1 MCVNVRMCE
10 KHTSMSARHPTSHEC
25 RAANTKARDAHYA
38 LAHRGCLAR
47 SAAPHSGARRAL
59 LRQGP
64 RAHRRGAC
72 TLGPRCAVLGTP
84 RDLMKIPTHP

>member
-1 MCVNVRMCE
+1 MRYA
-10 KHTSMSARHPTSHEC
+10 TASPTLAGNASHALLAQL
-25 RAANTKARDAHYA
+25 RADGTATVARDAHYA
-38 LAHRGCLAR
+38 LVHHACVAR

-72 TLGPRCAVLGTP
+72 TLGPRGSPCWAH
-84 RDLMKIPTHP
+84 RAIS